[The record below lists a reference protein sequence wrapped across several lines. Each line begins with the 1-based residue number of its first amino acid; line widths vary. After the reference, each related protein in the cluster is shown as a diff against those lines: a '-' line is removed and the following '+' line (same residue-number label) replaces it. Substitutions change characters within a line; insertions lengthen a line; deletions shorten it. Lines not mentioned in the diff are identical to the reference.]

1 MKRNHKTTPLRYYFV
16 DEAGDGTLFDHKGH
30 VIVGQPGCSR
40 YFMLGVLDIP
50 RPVELDQA
58 LQELRARL
66 MADAYFQNVPSMQ
79 EASGKTAV
87 FFHAKDDLPEVRRE
101 VFSVLKSFDD
111 LRFFAIVTDKL
122 QVVQYVQAQ
131 NQVEP
136 VYRYHPNEL
145 YDYLVRRQFRD
156 RLHKDDAYEIHFAK
170 RGSSD
175 RTAALRD
182 ALQSA
187 RQRFFEKWG
196 VASASPIQVI
206 PNTPQNNAC
215 LQATDYFLWAL
226 QRLYEQG
233 EDRYLTYLWQ
243 SFRLV
248 QDIDDRRSAR
258 YGVYYTQK
266 KPLTKA
272 ALEGRKLTPG
282 I

>member
-1 MKRNHKTTPLRYYFV
+1 MKRNHKTKPLRYYFV
-16 DEAGDGTLFDHKGH
+16 DEAGDGTLFDRKGH
-30 VIVGQPGCSR
+30 IIVGQQGCSR
-40 YFMLGVLDIP
+40 YFMLGVLDIS
-50 RPVELDQA
+50 RPTELTQA
-58 LQELRARL
+58 LNELHVRL
-66 MADAYFQNVPSMQ
+66 LGDPYFNNVPSMQ
-79 EASGKTAV
+79 VASGKTAL
-87 FFHAKDDLPEVRRE
+87 FFHAKDDLPEIRRE

-111 LRFFAIVTDKL
+111 LRFYAIVTDKL
-122 QVVQYVQAQ
+122 RVAQYVQAR

-136 VYRYHPNEL
+136 AYRYHPNEL

-175 RTAALRD
+175 RTTALKD

-196 VASASPIQVI
+196 VASESPIQVI

-233 EDRYLTYLWQ
+233 EDRYLSYLWQ

-266 KPLTKA
+266 NPRTKA
-272 ALEGRKLTPG
+272 ALDGRK
-282 I
+282 

>member
-16 DEAGDGTLFDHKGH
+16 DEAGDGTLFDRKGH
-30 VIVGQPGCSR
+30 VLIGQQGCSR
-40 YFMLGVLDIP
+40 YFMLGVLDVP
-50 RPVELDQA
+50 RPAELNQA
-58 LQELRARL
+58 LHELRARL
-66 MADAYFQNVPSMQ
+66 LADPYFQNVPSMQ
-79 EASGKTAV
+79 TASKKTAL

-101 VFSVLKSFDD
+101 VFNVLKSFDD

-122 QVVQYVQAQ
+122 RTVQYVQAR
-131 NQVEP
+131 NQVDTE
-136 VYRYHPNEL
+136 YRYNPNEL

-175 RTAALRD
+175 RTAALQN

-196 VASASPIQVI
+196 VASQAPMQVI
-206 PNTPQNNAC
+206 PNTPQNHGC

-233 EDRYLTYLWQ
+233 EERYLSYLWS

-248 QDIDDRRSAR
+248 QDIDDQRSAR
-258 YGVYYTQK
+258 YGVYYTEK

-272 ALEGRKLTPG
+272 ALEGRK
-282 I
+282 